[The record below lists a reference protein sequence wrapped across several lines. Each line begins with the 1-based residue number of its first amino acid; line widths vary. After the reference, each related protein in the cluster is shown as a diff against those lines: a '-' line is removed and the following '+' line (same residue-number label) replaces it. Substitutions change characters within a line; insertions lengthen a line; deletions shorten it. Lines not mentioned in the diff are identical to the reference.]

1 MRYIGSKLR
10 LINFIQ
16 ETVEKYCGSDLKDK
30 VFCDIFAGTGIV
42 GRSFSPLVKKV
53 IANDLEKY
61 SYIANYVQLRG
72 YDKAMFYNFF
82 NDLNAK
88 SLSDDW
94 MADPE
99 VNLNL
104 ANAYAEGGASNRL
117 FFSANNGLE
126 IQRAR
131 NYLTKWS
138 ERGELNFNDYL
149 AILFSIMD
157 GADKVANT
165 MSTYGMFANK
175 LKDNALK
182 DVQFV
187 APKQAENAGDQN
199 EVYMSDANELIREI
213 KGDIL
218 YLDPPYNSRQYSS
231 YYFVLNAI
239 AENKAPE
246 TDTKSG
252 VKNEE
257 CNKSDYNRKAK
268 VAEALEDLISNAKF
282 EWIFLSYNNE
292 GLLTFDEIKEIMSK
306 YGDYSVEST
315 PYQRY
320 KADNNRNQAA
330 EGVLEYIHVLHKGV
344 FTEKNDVEDP
354 LKSMDLMG
362 VLVKADTVSRKGEI
376 IPQDTLEKAVE
387 EYNQRIKDN
396 AVKLKLNIDPETEV
410 KVAEVRVKTHKLMF
424 GGKNRAAY
432 EQAMLPNSTG
442 KSIIVLGRTPKI
454 EVKAEEPKKGF
465 VVSPMNYMGGKKKL
479 IQTLIENFPKDVK
492 VFIDLFCGG
501 ATVGINAEA
510 GYILFNDNIVPLI
523 EMYKYMKQHKAET
536 CLEYIDKTI
545 AEWGLVQGEEGKNNY
560 YSFRDEYYNA
570 TPVDKRHPL
579 DLFILM
585 AYSFNNQIRFAVNKN
600 WKFNIPFGANRSS
613 FNDKMRENLIGF
625 INALHK
631 KDCFFMSSDFADV
644 PFDKDAFVYADP
656 PYLISQATY
665 NDGWD
670 EEKERKLLGRLKEL
684 NDMGGRFALSNVLEN
699 KGEENTILKEWAETN
714 GFNIIHLDKSYANSY
729 YHRKD
734 RESKTDEVLITNY
747 VLENGGEDGG
757 NDNARV

>member
-10 LINFIQ
+10 LINFIR
-16 ETVEKYCGSDLKDK
+16 ETVEKHCGKDLHDK
-30 VFCDIFAGTGIV
+30 VFCDIFAGTGAV

-61 SYIANYVQLRG
+61 SYIANYVQLKG
-72 YDKAMFYNFF
+72 YDEEVFRNFMHLVS
-82 NDLNAK
+82 LNAN
-88 SLSDDW
+88 
-94 MADPE
+94 E
-99 VNLNL
+99 CVGNNRNLFE
-104 ANAYAEGGASNRL
+104 AYAEGGSSNRL
-117 FFSANNGLE
+117 FFSKNNGLV
-126 IQRAR
+126 IQAAR
-131 NYLTKWS
+131 NMLS
-138 ERGELNFNDYL
+138 EYSRFLNYKNYL
-149 AILFSIMD
+149 AILYSIID

-165 MSTYGMFANK
+165 MSTYGMFASK
-175 LKDNALK
+175 LKENSLK
-182 DVQFV
+182 DVSFEL
-187 APKQAENAGDQN
+187 PKKAENAGDQN

-213 KGDIL
+213 EGDIL

-239 AENKAPE
+239 AENRARE

-252 VKNEE
+252 VKKDE
-257 CNKSDYNRKAK
+257 CNKSDYNRKAT

-344 FTEKNDVEDP
+344 FTNKEDVEDP
-354 LKSMDLMG
+354 LKSVELQG
-362 VLVKADTVSRKGEI
+362 VLLKSDTLSRTGSVLPK
-376 IPQDTLEKAVE
+376 DTLEEAVE
-387 EYNQRIKDN
+387 EYNKRIKEN
-396 AVKLKLNIDPETEV
+396 AVQLKLSITPETE
-410 KVAEVRVKTHKLMF
+410 KNVAEAKVKINKLMF
-424 GGKNRAAY
+424 SGKNRAAY
-432 EQAMLPNSTG
+432 EQAMLPNATG
-442 KSIIVLGRTPKI
+442 KSIIILGKTPKV
-454 EVKAEEPKKGF
+454 EVKVEEPKKSF

-479 IQTLIENFPKDVK
+479 LPTLVKHFPKDIE

-510 GYILFNDNIVPLI
+510 GYVLFNDNIVPLI
-523 EMYKYMKQHKAET
+523 EMYKYMKNNSVED
-536 CLEYIDKTI
+536 CLHYIDSVI
-545 AEWGLVQGEEGKNNY
+545 EAWGLTQNEEDKDKY
-560 YSFRDEYYNA
+560 YAFRESYNS
-570 TPVDKRHPL
+570 TPVSERNPL
-579 DLFILM
+579 DLFVLM

-631 KDCFFMSSDFADV
+631 KDCFFVSEDFADV
-644 PFDKDAFVYADP
+644 PFDKQAFVYADP

-670 EEKERKLLGRLKEL
+670 EEKERTLLGRLKEL

-714 GFNIIHLDKSYANSY
+714 GFNVIHLDKSYANSY

-747 VLENGGEDGG
+747 SIDGV
-757 NDNARV
+757 N

>member
-10 LINFIQ
+10 LINFIR
-16 ETVEKYCGSDLKDK
+16 ETVEKHCGNDLHDK
-30 VFCDIFAGTGIV
+30 VFCDIFAGTGAV

-61 SYIANYVQLRG
+61 SYIANYVQLKG
-72 YDKAMFYNFF
+72 YDEEVFRNFMHS
-82 NDLNAK
+82 A
-88 SLSDDW
+88 SLRANECIDDNR
-94 MADPE
+94 
-99 VNLNL
+99 NLFD
-104 ANAYAEGGASNRL
+104 AYAEGGSSNRL
-117 FFSANNGLE
+117 FFSKNNGLV
-126 IQRAR
+126 IQATR
-131 NYLTKWS
+131 NMLS
-138 ERGELNFNDYL
+138 ECSRLLNYKNYL
-149 AILFSIMD
+149 AILYSIMD

-165 MSTYGMFANK
+165 MSTYGMFASK
-175 LKDNALK
+175 LKENSLK
-182 DVQFV
+182 DVSFEL
-187 APKQAENAGDQN
+187 PKKAENAGDQN

-213 KGDIL
+213 EGDIL
-218 YLDPPYNSRQYSS
+218 YLDPPYNTRQYSS

-239 AENKAPE
+239 AENRARE

-252 VKNEE
+252 VKKDE
-257 CNKSDYNRKAK
+257 CNKSDYNHKAT

-282 EWIFLSYNNE
+282 EWIFMSYNNE

-344 FTEKNDVEDP
+344 FTNKENVEDP
-354 LKSMDLMG
+354 LKSVELQG
-362 VLVKADTVSRKGEI
+362 VLLKSDTLSRTGTVLPK
-376 IPQDTLEKAVE
+376 DTLEEAVE
-387 EYNQRIKDN
+387 EYNRRIKEN
-396 AVKLKLNIDPETEV
+396 AVQLKLSVTPETE
-410 KVAEVRVKTHKLMF
+410 KNVAEARVKINKLMF
-424 GGKNRAAY
+424 SGKNRAAY
-432 EQAMLPNSTG
+432 EQAMLPNATG
-442 KSIIVLGRTPKI
+442 KSIIILGKTPKI
-454 EVKAEEPKKGF
+454 EVKVEEPKKSF

-479 IQTLIENFPKDVK
+479 LPTLVEHFPKDIT

-510 GYILFNDNIVPLI
+510 GYVLFNDNIVPLI
-523 EMYKYMKQHKAET
+523 EMYKYMKNNSVED
-536 CLEYIDKTI
+536 CLRYIDSVI
-545 AEWGLVQGEEGKNNY
+545 EAWGLTQNEEDKDKY
-560 YSFRDEYYNA
+560 YAFRESYNS
-570 TPVDKRHPL
+570 TPVSERNPL
-579 DLFILM
+579 DLFVLM

-631 KDCFFMSSDFADV
+631 KNCFFVSVDFADV
-644 PFDKDAFVYADP
+644 PFDKQTFVYADP

-670 EEKERKLLGRLKEL
+670 EEKERTLLGRLKEL

-747 VLENGGEDGG
+747 SIDGV
-757 NDNARV
+757 N

>member
-1 MRYIGSKLR
+1 MLSECSR
-10 LINFIQ
+10 L
-16 ETVEKYCGSDLKDK
+16 L
-30 VFCDIFAGTGIV
+30 
-42 GRSFSPLVKKV
+42 
-53 IANDLEKY
+53 
-61 SYIANYVQLRG
+61 NY
-72 YDKAMFYNFF
+72 KN
-82 NDLNAK
+82 
-88 SLSDDW
+88 
-94 MADPE
+94 
-99 VNLNL
+99 
-104 ANAYAEGGASNRL
+104 
-117 FFSANNGLE
+117 
-126 IQRAR
+126 
-131 NYLTKWS
+131 
-138 ERGELNFNDYL
+138 YL
-149 AILFSIMD
+149 AILYSIMD

-165 MSTYGMFANK
+165 MSTYGMFASK
-175 LKDNALK
+175 LKENSLK
-182 DVQFV
+182 DVSFEL
-187 APKQAENAGDQN
+187 PKKADNAGDQN

-213 KGDIL
+213 EGDIL

-239 AENKAPE
+239 AENRARE

-252 VKNEE
+252 VKKDE

-344 FTEKNDVEDP
+344 FTNKEDVEDP
-354 LKSMDLMG
+354 LKSVELQG
-362 VLVKADTVSRKGEI
+362 VLLKS
-376 IPQDTLEKAVE
+376 DTLSRTGTVLPKGTLEEAVE
-387 EYNQRIKDN
+387 EYNKHIKEN
-396 AVKLKLNIDPETEV
+396 AVQLKLSVTPETEK
-410 KVAEVRVKTHKLMF
+410 KVAEARVKINKLMF
-424 GGKNRAAY
+424 SGKNRAAY
-432 EQAMLPNSTG
+432 EQAMLPNATG
-442 KSIIVLGRTPKI
+442 KSIIILGKTPKV
-454 EVKAEEPKKGF
+454 EVKVEEPKKSF

-479 IQTLIENFPKDVK
+479 LPTLVKHFPKDIK

-510 GYILFNDNIVPLI
+510 GYVLFNDNIVPLI
-523 EMYKYMKQHKAET
+523 EMYKYMKNNSVEV
-536 CLEYIDKTI
+536 CLHYIDSVI
-545 AEWGLVQGEEGKNNY
+545 EAWGLTQNEEDKDKY
-560 YSFRDEYYNA
+560 YAFRESYNS
-570 TPVDKRHPL
+570 TPVNERNPL
-579 DLFILM
+579 DLFVLM

-631 KDCFFMSSDFADV
+631 KDCFFLSVDFADV
-644 PFDKDAFVYADP
+644 PFDKYAFVYADP

-670 EEKERKLLGRLKEL
+670 EEKERTLLGRLKEL
-684 NDMGGRFALSNVLEN
+684 NDIGGRFALSNVLEN

-747 VLENGGEDGG
+747 SIDGV
-757 NDNARV
+757 N